1 MLQKITV
8 DGFRCFDTT
17 TSIEL
22 GALTLL
28 AGNNSAGK
36 SSIIHALL
44 ALIQSEQQQSGN
56 NLALNGEWVD
66 LGSFNQ
72 LVNYGRSRDQRQ
84 FSLGITAETDGQDLD
99 VLWTLCE
106 PDDPTAEAA
115 QIRCMEAWVHGAELT
130 AMPASTV
137 LQALPPTQYRLL
149 QKGEFVTDLGIHA
162 FRHPGQIE
170 NYDLLEWLSTMVLY
184 LSASR
189 LPPQR
194 LYQAKRTTLGPLLG
208 RMGEYTAETIVKRQR
223 TMVSL
228 LPVTA
233 GGATEQPLG
242 VALNAWWSYI
252 FDRIHSLRVE
262 VNRGLGYTLAVDTPT
277 AENLELGQVG
287 LGLSQ
292 ILPILTLGLCSEP
305 GDIVIVESPEI
316 HLHPAAQHRLCEF
329 FVQLAR
335 AGRQVVL
342 ETHSDHIV
350 NAVRL
355 AAKRGANDG
364 GLTPEMIAVHFFHQQ
379 GDKTGVERLHLDEL
393 GRFDRWP
400 NGFFD
405 QTTQALLELLK

>member
-36 SSIIHALL
+36 SSIIHALA
-44 ALIQSEQQQSGN
+44 ALMQSEQQQSGN
-56 NLALNGEWVD
+56 LLALNGEWVD

-72 LVNYGRSRDQRQ
+72 LVNYSRSRDQRQ
-84 FSLGITAETDGQDLD
+84 FSLGLAGTRDGKELD
-99 VLWTLCE
+99 VLWKLGE
-106 PDDPTAEAA
+106 PDDPTAEVA
-115 QIRCMEAWVHGAELT
+115 QIRSMEAWIDGVELT
-130 AMPASTV
+130 AAPGGR
-137 LQALPPTQYRLL
+137 PPWYRLSESADDTL
-149 QKGEFVTDLGIHA
+149 QIHGKYYS
-162 FRHPGQIE
+162 FRHPGAIGGF
-170 NYDLLEWLSTMVLY
+170 DLFPCTWADTLY

-189 LPPQR
+189 LAPQR

-208 RMGEYTAETIVKRQR
+208 RMGEYTAETILKRQR
-223 TMVSL
+223 TMVSIV
-228 LPVTA
+228 PNATA
-233 GGATEQPLG
+233 DATEQPFG
-242 VALNAWWSYI
+242 AAINAWWSYI
-252 FDRIHSLRVE
+252 FDRPHTLRVE

-292 ILPILTLGLCSEP
+292 ILPILTLGLCSQP

-335 AGRQVVL
+335 TGRQVVL

-355 AAKRGANDG
+355 AAKRGDEPS
-364 GLTPEMIAVHFFHQQ
+364 GLASEKIAVHFFHQQ
-379 GDKTGVERLHLDEL
+379 GDVTSVERLHLDEL

>member
-36 SSIIHALL
+36 SSIIHALV
-44 ALIQSEQQQSGN
+44 ALMQSEQQQSGN

-72 LVNYGRSRDQRQ
+72 LVNYSRSRDQRQ
-84 FSLGITAETDGQDLD
+84 FSLGLAGGTHNDEFD
-99 VLWTLCE
+99 VMWSFGE
-106 PDDPTAEAA
+106 PDDPTAEVA
-115 QIRCMEAWVHGAELT
+115 QIRSMEALLGGDLT
-130 AMPASTV
+130 LSAV
-137 LQALPPTQYRLL
+137 PTADPSQYRLSRPD
-149 QKGEFVTDLGIHA
+149 EDPIYLGIHP
-162 FRHPGQIE
+162 FKQPGSIGIF
-170 NYDLLEWLSTMVLY
+170 DLLPRDSLTVLY

-189 LPPQR
+189 LAPQR

-208 RMGEYTAETIVKRQR
+208 RMGEFTAEAILKRQR

-228 LPVTA
+228 RPVA
-233 GGATEQPLG
+233 MGGATEQPFG
-242 VALNAWWSYI
+242 TAINAWWSYI
-252 FDRIHSLRVE
+252 FDRPHSLRVE

-292 ILPILTLGLCSEP
+292 ILPILTLGLCSQP

-335 AGRQVVL
+335 LGRQVVL

-355 AAKRGANDG
+355 AAKRGDEPG
-364 GLTPEMIAVHFFHQQ
+364 GLASEKIAVHFFHQQ
-379 GDKTGVERLHLDEL
+379 GDVTSVERLHLDEL